1 MSLFQSLKILIFF
14 INILL
19 YDFGWVFILS
29 HFVSCQEF
37 DFASPLRSKMSYLNL
52 TLSASLFSDNP
63 QPNSLEIWRKLTT
76 TSKTHMGY
84 WFNVTMLQMKFDNK
98 YGSDKDTQLHYC
110 ISIKYGSSNFFCGK
124 KTFLNVA
131 FIMYTSFFKNVKR
144 VDF

>member
-1 MSLFQSLKILIFF
+1 MKVNLYSF
-14 INILL
+14 IKVLS
-19 YDFGWVFILS
+19 YEFGWVFILS

-63 QPNSLEIWRKLTT
+63 QPNSLEIWREQPTA
-76 TSKTHMGY
+76 SKAHMVY
-84 WFNVTMLQMKFDNK
+84 WFNVTMLQIKFDNK

-110 ISIKYGSSNFFCGK
+110 ISIKYGSSNFCGK
-124 KTFLNVA
+124 KTLLNVA
-131 FIMYTSFFKNVKR
+131 FMMYPSFPKNVKR